1 MNFERKRESSKFEA
15 LRTRPIVS
23 VWIANCC
30 IEHHFSLLECIIKT
44 HGMPNKIFARRANDI
59 MFSQFRF
66 AGFVLKI
73 SFSNFVWRQMISCFP
88 NVVCNG
94 FWNFADWFED
104 KSLLR
109 YFWRKMI
116 LSKTQT
122 SIGRSQRRPRFHF
135 FACWRKN

>member
-1 MNFERKRESSKFEA
+1 MNFERERVQSLKHCKQS
-15 LRTRPIVS
+15 IVS
-23 VWIANCC
+23 IWIATGNYCV
-30 IEHHFSLLECIIKT
+30 EHRFSLLECIIKT

-59 MFSQFRF
+59 MFSEFRF

-73 SFSNFVWRQMISCFP
+73 SFPNFVWRQMISCFP

-109 YFWRKMI
+109 YFWRKII